1 VKPTDDRAAD
11 VKATAQGLI
20 TYILWGF
27 TALYWPLIKQA
38 GALELLANRVVWSLV
53 LVVGMLL
60 VLRKSWTWLKS
71 LRFLW
76 PRLLGASVFIAL
88 NWLTYIWAVN
98 NGHVAEAS
106 LGYFLNPLLNVV
118 LGMIVFAERPAKQ
131 SLLGIGFA
139 AIGVAV
145 IAVVMTRTIW
155 VALVLATSFAIYGVF
170 KKRAVLGALEGLAV
184 ESGILVPI
192 ALGYLIWL
200 GPSQHLGTGVGPTLL
215 LLGAGVI
222 TAVPL
227 YLFAMAA
234 PRIPLGTLGMMQ
246 FISPTIQLLT
256 GIFVLHQAV
265 PPLYFVGL
273 ALVWVGLGFYLTGSL
288 RSTRRAALVAG
299 ELPD

>member
-1 VKPTDDRAAD
+1 MKPTDDRATGT
-11 VKATAQGLI
+11 KATAQGLI

-38 GALELLANRVVWSLV
+38 GAPELLANRVLWSLV
-53 LVVGMLL
+53 LVVVLLL
-60 VLRKSWTWLKS
+60 VLRRSWTWVKS
-71 LRFLW
+71 LRYLW
-76 PRLLGASVFIAL
+76 PRLLAASVFIAL

-106 LGYFLNPLLNVV
+106 LGYFLNPLLNVI
-118 LGMIVFAERPAKQ
+118 LGMIVFGERPARQ
-131 SLLGIGFA
+131 SLVGIGFA

-145 IAVVMTRTIW
+145 IAVVMTKTIW
-155 VALVLATSFAIYGVF
+155 VALVLATSFAIYGVL

-184 ESGILVPI
+184 ESGVLVPV

-215 LLGAGVI
+215 LIGAGVI
-222 TAVPL
+222 TAGPL
-227 YLFAMAA
+227 YLFALAA
-234 PRIPLGTLGMMQ
+234 PHIPLGTLGMMQ

-256 GIFVLHQAV
+256 GIFVLHQQV

-288 RSTRRAALVAG
+288 RSMRRAALVS